1 MRETINFN
9 SPLLKKKKNVMAS
22 PPNCTAGIAFIFF
35 QMLSQSVNLVFFWE
49 RKQREI

>member
-1 MRETINFN
+1 MEETINSN
-9 SPLLKKKKNVMAS
+9 SPLFLKNVMAN
-22 PPNCTAGIAFIFF
+22 PQNPNAGIAFIFF